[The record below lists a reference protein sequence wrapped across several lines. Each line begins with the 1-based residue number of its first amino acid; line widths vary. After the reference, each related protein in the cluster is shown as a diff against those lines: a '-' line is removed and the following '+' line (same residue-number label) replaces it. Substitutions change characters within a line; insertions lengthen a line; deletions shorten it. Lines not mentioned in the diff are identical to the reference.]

1 MWKFT
6 GSNCFTSAE
15 REKIEREIVVTD
27 EKIDEIV
34 YDLYGMTAEEK
45 EIVRGDRVA
54 KEWLRKGLGFIGRV
68 TIGGG
73 WIRAPIFLQPNLD
86 LHIFLPGL
94 YTVGRN
100 EHIPEF
106 IEGQIEDWNIKV
118 IDGATSVSYS
128 HGDLNSLNKSV
139 LMSIDK
145 EAKNLFLK
153 EHRKKKIWTEIT
165 FSPKTILFEK
175 DDLPANIPDEWG
187 LTFYPSKNNNILFHF
202 FKDNRNPRGLPRRFP
217 NIFTTVDRS
226 VYFSNFEQWTFEA
239 LHIRLKLLTS
249 SLSFFT
255 GAPVTYELLVG
266 RFKREILY
274 VLVKNISN
282 PNAYLCPSWYN
293 GRIEIKGSFL
303 STFPS
308 KFIRSIEELFK
319 NKKGE
324 KVSTLLSYFGML
336 YMALY
341 DEAKIAFS
349 FQVMESLA
357 KYKKMKF
364 KRSTTFD
371 EYIGKALDAI
381 KIEEAFDVNPAD
393 VKQIAR
399 KYRNEVFHGN
409 FFEAMTEIDHL
420 VNTLPEGYKRDLP
433 ILLQAVAAM
442 IGVNFIFGI
451 DFNQMIALKS
461 KTNE

>member
-1 MWKFT
+1 M
-6 GSNCFTSAE
+6 
-15 REKIEREIVVTD
+15 
-27 EKIDEIV
+27 
-34 YDLYGMTAEEK
+34 
-45 EIVRGDRVA
+45 A
-54 KEWLRKGLGFIGRV
+54 KEWLRKSYAFIGRV

-73 WIRAPIFLQPNLD
+73 WMRAPIFLQQNLD
-86 LHIFLPGL
+86 LHIFLPGS
-94 YTVGRN
+94 YSIGRD
-100 EHIPEF
+100 EHRPEF
-106 IEGQIEDWNIKV
+106 IEGQIEDWNIKI

-128 HGDLNSLNKSV
+128 HSSFNSLNKLV
-139 LMSIDK
+139 LMAIDK
-145 EAKNLFLK
+145 EAKNLFPK
-153 EHRKKKIWTEIT
+153 DHQEKIWSEIT
-165 FSPKTILFEK
+165 FSPKTVLFEK
-175 DDLPANIPDEWG
+175 IDLPFNIPDEWG
-187 LTFYPSKNNNILFHF
+187 LTFYPPKNNSILFHF
-202 FKDNRNPRGLPRRFP
+202 FNNNRNPRGLS
-217 NIFTTVDRS
+217 NIFTTADSS
-226 VYFSNFEQWTFEA
+226 VYFSNTEQWTFEA
-239 LHIRLKLLTS
+239 LCKRLKLLTS

-266 RFKREILY
+266 RFKRDILY
-274 VLVKNISN
+274 VQIKNISN
-282 PNAYLCPSWYN
+282 PNAYLCPSKYN
-293 GRIEIKGSFL
+293 GCIEIKESSL

-308 KFIRSIEELFK
+308 KFVRRIEELFSDK
-319 NKKGE
+319 NYE
-324 KVSTLLSYFGML
+324 KVVTLLSYFRML

-381 KIEEAFDVNPAD
+381 KIEEAFDVDPAN

-409 FFEAMTEIDHL
+409 FFETMTEIEH
-420 VNTLPEGYKRDLP
+420 VINTLPEGYKRDLP
-433 ILLQAVAAM
+433 ILLQAIAAM
-442 IGVNFIFGI
+442 IGVNFILGI